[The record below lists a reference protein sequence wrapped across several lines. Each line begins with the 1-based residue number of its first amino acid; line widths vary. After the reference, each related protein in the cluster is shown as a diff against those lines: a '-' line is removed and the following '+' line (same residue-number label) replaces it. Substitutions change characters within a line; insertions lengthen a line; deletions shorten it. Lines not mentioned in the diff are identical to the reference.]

1 MSKKALQTDISLHRG
16 PVGEPGEELVLSG
29 TLRQMKVRSGNGA
42 FLSMGAL
49 RGVPGK
55 RAVKDM

>member
-1 MSKKALQTDISLHRG
+1 MSKKALQTDIFLHRG
-16 PVGEPGEELVLSG
+16 PVGEPGEGLVLSG
-29 TLRQMKVRSGNGA
+29 TLRDMMERSGNGA
-42 FLSMGAL
+42 SFSMGVL